1 MYVCTR
7 LLAFF
12 SDCRPSWSSLCFS
25 PPPQTTLVLPT
36 ITWHRQ
42 QKQHST
48 ARGNHL
54 YTGSSMIAGGVS
66 RPRSGALVC
75 RYKLYVFHTIESY
88 VYNVSGTYQKY
99 MTTASSVDYQ
109 LCDKKKGQQTTKP
122 NTKRPLAQEETRNIH
137 QATTMYGI
145 GRVWPFCTKNET
157 KKGVLYMGSRVQMV
171 TSGQMVVRLYLPARA
186 KFFRC
191 PHRF

>member
-99 MTTASSVDYQ
+99 MTTARYSSVDYQ
-109 LCDKKKGQQTTKP
+109 LCDKKKGQQTIKPTPNVHWHKKKHERYTKP
-122 NTKRPLAQEETRNIH
+122 QPCMALGGCGLSVQKTR
-137 QATTMYGI
+137 QRKGY
-145 GRVWPFCTKNET
+145 CTW
-157 KKGVLYMGSRVQMV
+157 VHV
-171 TSGQMVVRLYLPARA
+171 
-186 KFFRC
+186 FRW
-191 PHRF
+191 